1 MARFLDTN
9 ILMRYFTNDD
19 PVKAQSALTLLERVE
34 RGDERVITTPLV
46 IFEVVFLLERSYRI
60 PKARVQDMVREVLA
74 LRDLRLTEKNIC
86 RRALDLFVQEN
97 ISYPDA
103 YNAIWMQQ
111 KGITEVYS
119 WDREFD
125 RVPALTCIEP

>member
-9 ILMRYFTNDD
+9 VLMRYFTNDD
-19 PVKAQSALTLLERVE
+19 PIKAHAALTLLERVE
-34 RGDERVITTPLV
+34 RGAERVVVTPLV
-46 IFEVVFLLERSYRI
+46 IFEVVFLLERSYKL
-60 PKARVQDMVREVLA
+60 PKSQVRDMVREVLA
-74 LRDLRLTEKNIC
+74 LRDLQLAERSIC

-97 ISYPDA
+97 ISYLDA

-111 KGITEVYS
+111 KGVTEVYS

-125 RVPALTCIEP
+125 RVSALTRIEP

>member
-9 ILMRYFTNDD
+9 VLMRYFTDDD
-19 PVKAQSALTLLERVE
+19 PVKARSALTLIERVE
-34 RGDERVITTPLV
+34 RGEERVVITPPV
-46 IFEVVFLLERSYRI
+46 IFEVIFLLERSYKI
-60 PKARVQDMVREVLA
+60 PKARVRDMVREVLA
-74 LRDLRLTEKNIC
+74 LRDLQLAEKTIC

-111 KGITEVYS
+111 KGVTEVYS

-125 RVPALTCIEP
+125 RVSALVRVEP